1 MERLFRDRMEYLKG
15 PRDEGCFICEAA
27 AGEGGHQL
35 TLYRG
40 ARALAILNKFP
51 YNTGHIMVA
60 PFEHCGDITDLP
72 EEALDEIMV
81 LLTRCVGALKK
92 EMQPQG
98 FNIGAN
104 MGSAAGAGVPDH
116 FHLHIVPRWGGD
128 TNFMPVLGSTKVLP
142 ETLEETYGRLAP
154 HFQP

>member
-1 MERLFRDRMEYLKG
+1 MERLFRDRMEYLKS
-15 PRDEGCFICEAA
+15 PPSEGCFICEAA
-27 AGEGGHQL
+27 VAESGHQL

-40 ARALAILNKFP
+40 TRALAMLNKFP

-60 PFEHCGDITDLP
+60 PFEHCGDITGLQQQVV
-72 EEALDEIMV
+72 DEIMV
-81 LLTRCVGALKK
+81 LLTRCVGALKD

-116 FHLHIVPRWGGD
+116 FHLHVVPRWGGD
-128 TNFMPVLGSTKVLP
+128 TNFMPVLASTKVLP
-142 ETLEETYGRLAP
+142 ETLEETYSRLAP